1 MSIDNEKAESE
12 QTRQGLALLWSAGPR
27 AFGRATGVIIPL
39 VIMWVVLSIVAPR
52 FLTLVNIS
60 NLSVQFAI
68 IGTLAIGTTAIII
81 CREIDLSIGAVEG
94 ACAVVGAMV
103 LVNYGLPWPIA
114 LVAAIA
120 CGGAIG
126 LVNGWLVTKVNIPSF
141 VATLG
146 VLGIVSGGALV
157 LSDGQT
163 IYGFPEAYQWIGQGS
178 LLGIRAPMLICLA
191 LLVVMH
197 FVLRYTTV
205 GIGFYAVG
213 GNDKAAGLVG
223 ISVSRVKVIAFMI
236 SGGCAGLA
244 GVINSARLDSA
255 NPTLGTLD
263 LLDAIAAVVIG
274 GASLMGGKGTILGT
288 AAGVLLIVT
297 IRNGLTLL
305 GVNPFYQQTVVGLII
320 VLAAVLGQFNERQR
334 S

>member
-1 MSIDNEKAESE
+1 MKETKPRDF
-12 QTRQGLALLWSAGPR
+12 RGLARG
-27 AFGRATGVIIPL
+27 GRHILGSTTGVIVPL
-39 VIMWVVLSIVAPR
+39 ILLWIVLAIAAPR

-68 IGTLAIGTTAIII
+68 IGTLAIGTTAVII

-94 ACAVVGAMV
+94 CCAVIAGLTAVELGA
-103 LVNYGLPWPIA
+103 PWPFAI
-114 LVAAIA
+114 LAAVLA
-120 CGGAIG
+120 GGGIG
-126 LVNGWLVTKVNIPSF
+126 AFNGWLITRIGIPSF

-157 LSDGQT
+157 LSGGET
-163 IYGFPEAYQWIGQGS
+163 VYGFPEAYQWIGQGS
-178 LLGIRAPMLICLA
+178 LFGLRAPILICLA
-191 LLVVMH
+191 LLAMMH
-197 FVLRYTTV
+197 FMLRHTTT
-205 GIGFYAVG
+205 GMGFYAVG
-213 GNDKAAGLVG
+213 GNEKAADLVG
-223 ISVSRVKVIAFMI
+223 ISTMRVKYLAFII
-236 SGGCAGLA
+236 SGACAGLA

-274 GASLMGGKGTILGT
+274 GASLTGGSGTILGT

-305 GVNPFYQQTVVGLII
+305 GVNPFLQQTTVGAIII
-320 VLAAVLGQFNERQR
+320 VAAVLGHLNRRKQA
-334 S
+334 